1 MLPAPP
7 PEEPLSRGLHDNR
20 LPTTRHRGRRWP
32 SYVPLQGP
40 LPEAHVLSLSEEQGV
55 SLSTTLQL
63 LLLLLLLQLAHSLV
77 RRQLEMQKHS
87 RVPHIHVVAVFL
99 LRRTR
104 FLLRAA
110 NSAVGDVEAADHKSQ
125 QGRPRFKSLCNSALP
140 TRHRNLLGCSL
151 TTREIILACDWK
163 KAGTVKGL
171 GREGA

>member
-1 MLPAPP
+1 MDVVRAA
-7 PEEPLSRGLHDNR
+7 S
-20 LPTTRHRGRRWP
+20 
-32 SYVPLQGP
+32 GP
-40 LPEAHVLSLSEEQGV
+40 LPKAHVLSSSEEQGV

-63 LLLLLLLQLAHSLV
+63 LLLLLPLQLAQLLV
-77 RRQLEMQKHS
+77 RRQVGMQKHS

-140 TRHRNLLGCSL
+140 YPTSL
-151 TTREIILACDWK
+151 SAERPEGNGWEAKMTSPPGGEHGVAQRPGPE
-163 KAGTVKGL
+163 KGWL
-171 GREGA
+171 RPTFTPP

>member
-1 MLPAPP
+1 MWWSWSSLAPP
-7 PEEPLSRGLHDNR
+7 PEGPPSRGLSENR

-77 RRQLEMQKHS
+77 RRQMELQKHS

-99 LRRTR
+99 FAENEVFVACRQLRRR
-104 FLLRAA
+104 GRR
-110 NSAVGDVEAADHKSQ
+110 GGQPKSQ
-125 QGRPRFKSLCNSALP
+125 QGRPRFKSLSKLCFTISNFVIS
-140 TRHRNLLGCSL
+140 
-151 TTREIILACDWK
+151 
-163 KAGTVKGL
+163 
-171 GREGA
+171 GATGWLWVGK

>member
-1 MLPAPP
+1 M
-7 PEEPLSRGLHDNR
+7 
-20 LPTTRHRGRRWP
+20 
-32 SYVPLQGP
+32 
-40 LPEAHVLSLSEEQGV
+40 SEEQGV

-110 NSAVGDVEAADHKSQ
+110 NSAVGDVEAADQKSARSTALQ
-125 QGRPRFKSLCNSALP
+125 ESFQLCFTISNVVISGATGRLWVGNEKDLDSKRGTRCSATPGPQKGWLRP
-140 TRHRNLLGCSL
+140 TF
-151 TTREIILACDWK
+151 TPP
-163 KAGTVKGL
+163 
-171 GREGA
+171 

>member
-1 MLPAPP
+1 MWWSWSLPAPP
-7 PEEPLSRGLHDNR
+7 PEGPPSRGLHENR

-140 TRHRNLLGCSL
+140 YPTSL
-151 TTREIILACDWK
+151 SAER
-163 KAGTVKGL
+163 
-171 GREGA
+171 REGSG

>member
-1 MLPAPP
+1 MWWSWSSPAPP
-7 PEEPLSRGLHDNR
+7 LAGPPSRGLSENR

-77 RRQLEMQKHS
+77 RRQMELQKHS

-99 LRRTR
+99 FAENEVFVACRQLRRR
-104 FLLRAA
+104 GRR
-110 NSAVGDVEAADHKSQ
+110 G
-125 QGRPRFKSLCNSALP
+125 GRPQKSARSTALQE
-140 TRHRNLLGCSL
+140 SL
-151 TTREIILACDWK
+151 QLSFTISNVVISGATGRLWVGNEKEPRLHE
-163 KAGTVKGL
+163 GNTV
-171 GREGA
+171 